1 VWCLFPAMREAYSLA
16 AGDSLNRRQSM
27 ATWGILGLA
36 VFVSVGMAEWS
47 KRTAAGETVIAPV
60 VMEEAVKIAA
70 RARDSGV
77 KGFRGEG
84 ISNFE
89 IRNSD
94 FENTLSD
101 LSVSAV
107 NPVALAK
114 NHPTAE
120 RETRMGGGRFEGA
133 NPSATAEAQRRG
145 GVFDFSGNE
154 TATIQTSA
162 GGEK

>member
-1 VWCLFPAMREAYSLA
+1 MGEKLA
-16 AGDSLNRRQSM
+16 SGGFAIPDSSVRRQNM
-27 ATWGILGLA
+27 TTWGMLALA
-36 VFVSVGMAEWS
+36 VFIAVGMGEWS
-47 KRTAAGETVIAPV
+47 KRQAAGETVIEPA
-60 VMEEAVKIAA
+60 VMAEAVKIAA

-77 KGFRGEG
+77 KGFKGEG

-107 NPVALAK
+107 NY
-114 NHPTAE
+114 
-120 RETRMGGGRFEGA
+120 
-133 NPSATAEAQRRG
+133 SATAEAQRRG

-154 TATIQTSA
+154 AATIQTSA

>member
-1 VWCLFPAMREAYSLA
+1 MGEKLA
-16 AGDSLNRRQSM
+16 SGGFAIPDSSVRRQNM
-27 ATWGILGLA
+27 TTWGMLALA
-36 VFVSVGMAEWS
+36 VFIAVGMGEWS
-47 KRTAAGETVIAPV
+47 KRQAAGETVIEPA
-60 VMEEAVKIAA
+60 VMAEAVKIAA

-77 KGFRGEG
+77 QGFRGEG

-107 NPVALAK
+107 NY
-114 NHPTAE
+114 
-120 RETRMGGGRFEGA
+120 
-133 NPSATAEAQRRG
+133 SATAEAQRRG
-145 GVFDFSGNE
+145 GDFDSSGNE
-154 TATIQTSA
+154 AATIQTSA

>member
-1 VWCLFPAMREAYSLA
+1 VWCLFTSMREACCLE
-16 AGDSLNRRQSM
+16 AGDALNRRQSM
-27 ATWGILGLA
+27 TTWGILALA

-47 KRTAAGETVIAPV
+47 KRTAMEEKVISSA
-60 VMEEAVKIAA
+60 VMEEALQIAA

-107 NPVALAK
+107 NY
-114 NHPTAE
+114 
-120 RETRMGGGRFEGA
+120 
-133 NPSATAEAQRRG
+133 SATAEAQRRG
-145 GVFDFSGNE
+145 GVFDSSGNE
-154 TATIQTSA
+154 AAPIQTSA
-162 GGEK
+162 GVEK

>member
-1 VWCLFPAMREAYSLA
+1 MT
-16 AGDSLNRRQSM
+16 
-27 ATWGILGLA
+27 TWGILGLA

-60 VMEEAVKIAA
+60 VMEEALKIAA

-94 FENTLSD
+94 FENTLSDLSD

-154 TATIQTSA
+154 AATIQTSA

>member
-1 VWCLFPAMREAYSLA
+1 MT
-16 AGDSLNRRQSM
+16 
-27 ATWGILGLA
+27 TWGILGLA

-47 KRTAAGETVIAPV
+47 KRSA
-60 VMEEAVKIAA
+60 MEEKVISSAVREEALQIAA

-94 FENTLSD
+94 FENTLSDLSD

-154 TATIQTSA
+154 AATIQTSA
-162 GGEK
+162 GVEK

>member
-1 VWCLFPAMREAYSLA
+1 MGVVFIFGMREGRSLE
-16 AGDSLNRRQSM
+16 AGDALNRRQSM
-27 ATWGILGLA
+27 TTWGILGLA

-60 VMEEAVKIAA
+60 VMEEALKIAA

-77 KGFRGEG
+77 KGFKGEG

-107 NPVALAK
+107 NY
-114 NHPTAE
+114 
-120 RETRMGGGRFEGA
+120 
-133 NPSATAEAQRRG
+133 SATAEAQRRG

-154 TATIQTSA
+154 AATIQTSA

>member
-1 VWCLFPAMREAYSLA
+1 MT
-16 AGDSLNRRQSM
+16 
-27 ATWGILGLA
+27 TWGILGLA

-60 VMEEAVKIAA
+60 VMEEALKIAA

-107 NPVALAK
+107 NY
-114 NHPTAE
+114 
-120 RETRMGGGRFEGA
+120 
-133 NPSATAEAQRRG
+133 SATAEAQRRE
-145 GVFDFSGNE
+145 GVFDSSGNE
-154 TATIQTSA
+154 AAPIQTSA

>member
-1 VWCLFPAMREAYSLA
+1 MT
-16 AGDSLNRRQSM
+16 
-27 ATWGILGLA
+27 TWGILGLA
-36 VFVSVGMAEWS
+36 AFVSVGMAEWS
-47 KRTAAGETVIAPV
+47 KRAAMEEKVISSA
-60 VMEEAVKIAA
+60 VMEEALKIAA

-77 KGFRGEG
+77 KGFKGEG

-107 NPVALAK
+107 NY
-114 NHPTAE
+114 
-120 RETRMGGGRFEGA
+120 
-133 NPSATAEAQRRG
+133 SATAEAQRRG

-154 TATIQTSA
+154 AATIQTSA